1 MEVATPEKH
10 RLAKTINRIICE
22 TSCLCA
28 FQFVVVRKLILM
40 TVKPGANGKI
50 TADTILVF

>member
-1 MEVATPEKH
+1 MPEKH